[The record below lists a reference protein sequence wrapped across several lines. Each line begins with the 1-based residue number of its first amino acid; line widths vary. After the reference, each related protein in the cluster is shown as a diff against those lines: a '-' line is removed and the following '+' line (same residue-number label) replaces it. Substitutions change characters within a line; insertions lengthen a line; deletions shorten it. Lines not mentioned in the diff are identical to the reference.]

1 MILEEAQE
9 NKKDFLKDPKELESE
24 ESGKNEIENKL
35 DNINDIEL
43 DTPTSSGPNK
53 KANLIS
59 SEEKA
64 PELN

>member
-9 NKKDFLKDPKELESE
+9 NKKDFLKDPKEL